1 MGQKKN
7 MHARKQMN
15 KTKQKKKQKQMF
27 DDVTGPCFSRVII
40 SFIKT
45 SQNGTVETYSR
56 VGEIDVC
63 SDGPVM

>member
-1 MGQKKN
+1 
-7 MHARKQMN
+7 
-15 KTKQKKKQKQMF
+15 MF